1 MPHHSGR
8 ASYRVQLRLAVTSG
22 LFTPFFV
29 QTRDCDG
36 PKIEMR
42 RHFGVHFQAEYA
54 SIHVSQLI
62 FPMRSLLAYALFAS
76 ATACLADSIYLIE
89 GTVYKDCRIMYATD
103 EEIVIEYPDADTP
116 SIRREIT
123 LKKKDIYKHLK
134 STQEEIEAQQLEKR
148 LRRAPMA
155 TKGSIAKTLA
165 MYESFMKRYPD
176 SSYSLRLK
184 ALLPA
189 ARATLQELEMKEQE
203 AEAQG
208 KLPATAQQ
216 PAIASPEEQERY
228 QFDADAN
235 QLYKSMLEY
244 ARQRQEAKAMQMFSL
259 LEKLQGAACFPK
271 AYVSAVRL
279 TGILENRWRK
289 QLAEASNNRDTM
301 ERKIERMSGAKKV
314 KASQFLRA
322 QIGKQQQ
329 EYQQVLREAR
339 EKGYMWFNPPA
350 GNLPALQNAWS
361 YAQQERRRMS
371 QPLPQ
376 DSPAGKASV
385 LIRDF
390 WDAIDDS
397 EIVDAKEAL
406 KSLKGLGHNII
417 SAKYTDPLGSKLLE
431 LQRKMAE
438 QVAKE
443 RAASAKAAIQQ
454 ATEDRKKSIEESR
467 ERARIERQKRL
478 EAFEKDRQAEE
489 LAAEQKRQERAARN
503 KAITPPSK
511 PQPVEE
517 TAKPNPSPT
526 AGESAAPAPAPKEPA
541 SATDEATQPASPGTP
556 EEAPRPT
563 VEEASPDQQQ
573 VPSDR
578 QQTGTG
584 EVPSAS

>member
-1 MPHHSGR
+1 M
-8 ASYRVQLRLAVTSG
+8 
-22 LFTPFFV
+22 
-29 QTRDCDG
+29 
-36 PKIEMR
+36 
-42 RHFGVHFQAEYA
+42 HF
-54 SIHVSQLI
+54 
-62 FPMRSLLAYALFAS
+62 LLASALFAS

-89 GTVYKDCRIMYATD
+89 GTVYKDCRIMYSTD
-103 EEIVIEYPDADTP
+103 EELVIEYPDADTP
-116 SIRREIT
+116 SIRREVT

-165 MYESFMKRYPD
+165 MYDGFMKRYPD
-176 SSYSLRLK
+176 SAFALRLK

-208 KLPATAQQ
+208 KLPAAAQQ
-216 PAIASPEEQERY
+216 PVIASPEEQERY

-244 ARQRQEAKAMQMFSL
+244 SRQHQEARAMQMFSL
-259 LEKLQGAACFPK
+259 LEKMQGAACFPK

-329 EYQQVLREAR
+329 EYQHVLRSAR
-339 EKGYMWFNPPA
+339 ENGHMWFNPPA
-350 GNLPALQNAWS
+350 TNLPALQNAWS

-390 WDAIDDS
+390 WDAIDDN
-397 EIVDAKEAL
+397 EIVDAKVAL
-406 KSLKGLGHNII
+406 KSLKGMGHNVI
-417 SAKYTDPLGSKLLE
+417 SAKYTDPMSSKLLE
-431 LQRKMAE
+431 LQREMAE
-438 QVAKE
+438 QVARE

-454 ATEDRKKSIEESR
+454 ATEDRRKSIEESR
-467 ERARIERQKRL
+467 ERARIERQNRL
-478 EAFEKDRQAEE
+478 EAFEKDLQAEE
-489 LAAEQKRQERAARN
+489 LAAEEKRQERAERN
-503 KAITPPSK
+503 KAETQQSK
-511 PQPVEE
+511 SHQAGGS
-517 TAKPNPSPT
+517 AKPKQDQP
-526 AGESAAPAPAPKEPA
+526 AAPAAMPAETAPSPGDTPQPPAPGA
-541 SATDEATQPASPGTP
+541 SEGAPQPADAEQT
-556 EEAPRPT
+556 A
-563 VEEASPDQQQ
+563 DQQQ
-573 VPSDR
+573 AFAPKQRESGAAEAP
-578 QQTGTG
+578 T
-584 EVPSAS
+584 AS

>member
-1 MPHHSGR
+1 M
-8 ASYRVQLRLAVTSG
+8 RL
-22 LFTPFFV
+22 
-29 QTRDCDG
+29 
-36 PKIEMR
+36 
-42 RHFGVHFQAEYA
+42 
-54 SIHVSQLI
+54 
-62 FPMRSLLAYALFAS
+62 LLSSALFAT
-76 ATACLADSIYLIE
+76 ATTACLADSIYLIE
-89 GTVYKDCRIMYATD
+89 GTVYKDCRIMYTTD
-103 EEIVIEYPDADTP
+103 EELVIEYPDADTP
-116 SIRREIT
+116 SIRREVT

-155 TKGSIAKTLA
+155 TKGSISKTLA
-165 MYESFMKRYPD
+165 LYDGFMKRYPN
-176 SSYSLRLK
+176 STFALRLK

-216 PAIASPEEQERY
+216 PVIASPEEQERY

-314 KASQFLRA
+314 KASQFMRA

-329 EYQQVLREAR
+329 EYQQVLRAAR

-350 GNLPALQNAWS
+350 DNLPALQNAWS

-390 WDAIDDS
+390 WDAIDDN
-397 EIVDAKEAL
+397 EIVDAKDAL
-406 KSLKGLGHNII
+406 KSLKGMGHNVI
-417 SAKYTDPLGSKLLE
+417 SAKYTDPMSSKLIE
-431 LQRKMAE
+431 LQKKMAE

-454 ATEDRKKSIEESR
+454 APEDRKKSIEDSR

-489 LAAEQKRQERAARN
+489 LEAEKKRQERAARN
-503 KAITPPSK
+503 KGETP
-511 PQPVEE
+511 QTE
-517 TAKPNPSPT
+517 PNPAGKTGKPKQAPP
-526 AGESAAPAPAPKEPA
+526 AGEPAAPAPTPAQPAPAPGDAPQPPVPGAPEAPQPSNTEPA
-541 SATDEATQPASPGTP
+541 GDQPHASLEQRQSGTA
-556 EEAPRPT
+556 EAPA
-563 VEEASPDQQQ
+563 AS
-573 VPSDR
+573 
-578 QQTGTG
+578 
-584 EVPSAS
+584 